1 MRHCSGPLTARRAKM
16 LCSGLAWQMA
26 CLAAPLIGGVFA
38 APHES
43 WPQTFTGTIFQ
54 TFPYAL
60 PCILVALPPALA
72 VVVGVKYLKETHP
85 DLRKDR
91 HVRLAVKS
99 AYDNVCKA
107 SPSLFTRLHQGMY
120 PTNGSPNLLACGLSF
135 ALVLWICQLH
145 NNSASSVAEILL
157 YFSSPA
163 IGGLG
168 LKQQQMSVVLA
179 IRPLLLCVYE

>member
-1 MRHCSGPLTARRAKM
+1 
-16 LCSGLAWQMA
+16 MA

-38 APHES
+38 APHGS

-99 AYDNVCKA
+99 AYDNVRKA

-120 PTNGSPNLLACGLSF
+120 PTDGSPNLLACGLNF
-135 ALVLWICQLH
+135 ALVLWMCQLH